1 MDLRQIAKTV
11 FRVRFLR
18 VLLLLALAIPLAI
31 PVYYAFWQLP
41 QYHNLL
47 VNGARQDAVTVAR
60 HIAGT
65 LLNQTEPL
73 TAERLPPRFSQHA
86 KEAMDDFDL
95 HRLRIYGVDGTVI
108 HSAEASEV
116 GQAEQHDYFR
126 QKVMAGEV
134 YTDLVTFSPAE
145 QGERPAIRALVA
157 TYVPVIAGG
166 RFLGAIGIE
175 YNVTG
180 EKAAFDNLHA
190 RSRWLTLFLTSG
202 LMGVL
207 LIALFH
213 AGRDVAAREA
223 VQRTL
228 TEREALLRSITTSAK
243 DAIIMIDSN
252 GRIVYW
258 NRASESLFGYRESE
272 ALDQP
277 IHEIIA
283 PHRYLADSQ
292 RGFSQFR
299 LTGKGPVVGETTEVV
314 GRRRDGSEFPVELSV
329 SAVQRN
335 SSWYAIGIVRD
346 ISERKRLE
354 RHLQMG
360 SRVMA
365 HAHEGIMVVD
375 AYGRIEMVNP
385 AFTDITGYTAA
396 EVVGRNPNLLQS
408 GRHDRAF
415 YKTLWQELDEKG
427 SWQGEVWN
435 RRKDGD
441 IYPELLSISV
451 VRNGEGELANYI
463 GIFSDITRRKESEQ
477 RLERLAFHD
486 PLTGLANRL
495 LFMDRL
501 RQALRQARRNQEPLA
516 VLFIDL
522 DRFKQVNDQYGH
534 HVGDLL
540 LQQAALRIESLLREE
555 DTVARLGGDEFIVLL
570 QGNGQIDE
578 VSHVAEKL
586 RAALAQPFELG
597 EYCCEVGSSI
607 GIAFYPTDADST
619 EALIERADAAMYR
632 AKQTGKNRICFYA
645 GNHREGS

>member
-365 HAHEGIMVVD
+365 HAHE
-375 AYGRIEMVNP
+375 
-385 AFTDITGYTAA
+385 
-396 EVVGRNPNLLQS
+396 
-408 GRHDRAF
+408 
-415 YKTLWQELDEKG
+415 
-427 SWQGEVWN
+427 
-435 RRKDGD
+435 
-441 IYPELLSISV
+441 
-451 VRNGEGELANYI
+451 
-463 GIFSDITRRKESEQ
+463 
-477 RLERLAFHD
+477 
-486 PLTGLANRL
+486 
-495 LFMDRL
+495 
-501 RQALRQARRNQEPLA
+501 
-516 VLFIDL
+516 
-522 DRFKQVNDQYGH
+522 
-534 HVGDLL
+534 
-540 LQQAALRIESLLREE
+540 
-555 DTVARLGGDEFIVLL
+555 
-570 QGNGQIDE
+570 
-578 VSHVAEKL
+578 
-586 RAALAQPFELG
+586 
-597 EYCCEVGSSI
+597 
-607 GIAFYPTDADST
+607 
-619 EALIERADAAMYR
+619 
-632 AKQTGKNRICFYA
+632 
-645 GNHREGS
+645 